1 MIGSPPIDSLD
12 DVQRLRAGT
21 AVSWG
26 AIFAGAAV
34 AVATSA
40 VLFALGA
47 GLGFASISPWANRGA
62 SATTFAISG
71 AIWLIVTQWL
81 SAALGGYIAGRLRHR
96 WLATHQHEVFF
107 RDTAHGFVTWS
118 VATIAV
124 VLLAGASLG
133 SVSGGA
139 ARAGAAAAGMGMRG
153 MAMHGMM
160 DGASAGPM
168 GSGPAEESMYAAD
181 KLFRGAAAAPPS
193 AMAMAGPG
201 AAMSGPGAAMTGPSA
216 AMAGRPMDHM
226 DPHMEVMH
234 IAGAIVASG
243 DISAEDRA
251 YLATLVASRTGA
263 STDEAQKRV
272 DAFVAQVKDTEAR
285 AKAAADAARKAAA
298 QTAIYIALAMILGA
312 FIASVSAAIG
322 GRLRDEHL

>member
-26 AIFAGAAV
+26 AIIAGAAV
-34 AVATSA
+34 AVATSIM
-40 VLFALGA
+40 LLALGA
-47 GLGFASISPWANRGA
+47 GLGFATISPWANRGA

-81 SAALGGYIAGRLRHR
+81 SAAIGGYIAGRLRHR

-118 VATIAV
+118 VATLAV
-124 VLLAGASLG
+124 VLLAGASL
-133 SVSGGA
+133 SSLSGGA

-153 MAMHGMM
+153 GMEP
-160 DGASAGPM
+160 SSSSPM
-168 GSGPAEESMYAAD
+168 RMSSGPGEETMYGAD
-181 KLFRGAAAAPPS
+181 KLFRGPATAAAAG
-193 AMAMAGPG
+193 AAMAGPG
-201 AAMSGPGAAMTGPSA
+201 AAMLGPSA
-216 AMAGRPMDHM
+216 AMPGMPGRPTDHM

-234 IAGAIVASG
+234 VAAAIVASG
-243 DISAEDRA
+243 DIAADDRA
-251 YLATLVASRTGA
+251 YLTSLVAARTGVSA
-263 STDEAQKRV
+263 DDAQQRV

-285 AKAAADAARKAAA
+285 AKIAADAAHF
-298 QTAIYIALAMILGA
+298 ILEE
-312 FIASVSAAIG
+312 I
-322 GRLRDEHL
+322 L

>member
-12 DVQRLRAGT
+12 DVQRLRAGA

-34 AVATSA
+34 AVSTS
-40 VLFALGA
+40 VMLLALGA

-62 SATTFAISG
+62 SAATFAISG

-133 SVSGGA
+133 SLSGGA

-153 MAMHGMM
+153 GMEA
-160 DGASAGPM
+160 ASKGPT
-168 GSGPAEESMYAAD
+168 SYGPGEETLYGAD
-181 KLFRGAAAAPPS
+181 KLFRTPVATPTPGG
-193 AMAMAGPG
+193 AMAGPG
-201 AAMSGPGAAMTGPSA
+201 AAMVGPSA
-216 AMAGRPMDHM
+216 AMSGPGTSMSGRPTDHM

-234 IAGAIVASG
+234 VAAAIVSSG
-243 DISAEDRA
+243 DISADDRA
-251 YLATLVASRTGA
+251 YLASVVAARTGVSA
-263 STDEAQKRV
+263 EEAQRRV
-272 DAFVAQVKDTEAR
+272 DAFVAQVKDIEAR
-285 AKAAADAARKAAA
+285 TKAAADAARKVAA
-298 QTAIYIALAMILGA
+298 QTAIYTALAMILGA